1 MVSMV
6 SDLLNRAI
14 SGGGGGGCE
23 ARLFGVSWTRLP
35 SKVGYETG
43 SVPMTVGWGLLEG
56 MMATAMVERTKEGRD
71 KRQQQV
77 RRMDE
82 HTHTAESGKQWA
94 RQAGNNARHT
104 RLVVCS

>member
-1 MVSMV
+1 
-6 SDLLNRAI
+6 
-14 SGGGGGGCE
+14 
-23 ARLFGVSWTRLP
+23 
-35 SKVGYETG
+35 
-43 SVPMTVGWGLLEG
+43 